1 MPDVRENFIHLGSRS
16 PITREQ
22 LVTIGDLE
30 YFKNALVEEI
40 RTLLK
45 DDNSKSPAQW
55 VKSKDVRKL
64 LSISHGTLQNLR
76 INGTLPFIKLGG
88 TILYKYEDIVS
99 RLEKER
105 SKYKNG
111 QP

>member
-1 MPDVRENFIHLGSRS
+1 MPDSRENFTDPRTRS

-30 YFKNALVEEI
+30 YFKNILVEEI

-45 DDNSKSPAQW
+45 EHSGKSTAQW
-55 VKSKDVRKL
+55 IKSKDVRKI

-76 INGTLPFIKLGG
+76 INGTLPYIKLGG
-88 TILYKYEDIVS
+88 TILYKYEDIVN

-105 SKYKNG
+105 AKYENG
-111 QP
+111 

>member
-1 MPDVRENFIHLGSRS
+1 MPDSRKNLADPRTRS

-30 YFKNALVEEI
+30 YFKNVLIEEI
-40 RTLLK
+40 RALLK
-45 DDNSKSPAQW
+45 EDNGTFRAQW
-55 VKSKDVRKL
+55 IKSKDVRKI

-105 SKYKNG
+105 AKYENG
-111 QP
+111 QA

>member
-1 MPDVRENFIHLGSRS
+1 MADAREKIFDPRGRS
-16 PITREQ
+16 PLTREQ

-30 YFKNALVEEI
+30 YFKNALIEDI

-45 DDNSKSPAQW
+45 EHNDKSPGQW
-55 VKSKDVRKL
+55 IKSKDVRKL
-64 LSISHGTLQNLR
+64 LCISHGTLQNLR
-76 INGTLPFIKLGG
+76 VNGTLPFIKLGG

-105 SKYKNG
+105 AKYENR